1 MASYS
6 LQASESTVQV
16 LSPTVVNE
24 IVYCTILTSPS
35 GVLASKPVSDQA
47 FSNNKASVDL
57 TNFTNAIEDIMTNKA
72 VIAGVGSQA
81 IDPNGLIQ
89 DNVDFTVQYVP
100 PGSTSTSITAVA
112 SVPVGLLDFS
122 DGEIGSML
130 LQEVDAIINGV
141 LANLKSLA
149 SG

>member
-35 GVLASKPVSDQA
+35 GVLASKPVSDTA
-47 FSNNKASVDL
+47 FSHNKASVDL

-89 DNVDFTVQYVP
+89 DNVDFTIQYVP

-112 SVPVGLLDFS
+112 SVPVGLLNFS
-122 DGEIGSML
+122 DGEIGSTL